1 MKNYSNKYIFVF
13 SAIMVIVVAT
23 VLSLVSLLL
32 KPKQEDNVRIEQMQ
46 DILASVNI
54 SSTAQNAIDK
64 YNEFIIESYV
74 VNSNGE
80 KIDEEGALSV
90 DMKPELAKIEKIKQL
105 KEDTLQQQ
113 ASPFKRLLSGFIDLK
128 PPDRETLEKEINK
141 VYETR
146 RLPVYICE
154 KDNEI
159 FYVFPMRGRGL
170 WGAIWGYISLE
181 KDFNTIYGV
190 TFDHKSETPGLGAEI
205 KEDWFEKAFQGK
217 KLFEDNEFTSV
228 NVVKGGA
235 PEGDPHSVDA
245 ISGGTITSKGLEA
258 MMEDNL
264 SDYIPFFKKQKE
276 SDHE

>member
-146 RLPVYICE
+146 RLPVYVCE
-154 KDNEI
+154 KNGDI
-159 FYVFPMRGRGL
+159 YYVFPMRGRGL